1 MAADKCAV
9 CGGAAGG
16 ELCELHLEAKK
27 RLERHFEVWRERM
40 GVGWQDYLKRVQGNP
55 ATGSAVKE
63 VAAHLRGNPET
74 DKGDPG
80 ERSGDG
86 NAGNDDDDDDDD
98 DGSDEGEGGL

>member
-1 MAADKCAV
+1 VAADKCAV

-55 ATGSAVKE
+55 APGSAVKD
-63 VAAHLRGNPET
+63 VAAYLMVNKET
-74 DKGDPG
+74 DKGDPV

-86 NAGNDDDDDDDD
+86 DAGNDDDA
-98 DGSDEGEGGL
+98 DGEGEGEGGL